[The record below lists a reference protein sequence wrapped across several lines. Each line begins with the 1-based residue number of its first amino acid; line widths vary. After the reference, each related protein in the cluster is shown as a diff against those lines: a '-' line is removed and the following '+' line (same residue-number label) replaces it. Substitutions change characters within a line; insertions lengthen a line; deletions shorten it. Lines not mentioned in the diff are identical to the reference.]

1 MLCADPVTIFT
12 KEVVMPSDIAIALA
26 FFFFALVLGFLI
38 IFLL

>member
-1 MLCADPVTIFT
+1 LLYADPVTIIL
-12 KEVVMPSDIAIALA
+12 KEVVMSSDIAIALA